1 MLKLKLHTS
10 NMCALLYVNI
20 LQQNL
25 QFCKKMYINGIS
37 LMVQRLKLSSLS
49 AEGPG
54 MILVRE
60 LDPRCH
66 N

>member
-1 MLKLKLHTS
+1 MS
-10 NMCALLYVNI
+10 II
-20 LQQNL
+20 LQQN
-25 QFCKKMYINGIS
+25 CRKKLYIYGTS
-37 LMVQRLKLSSLS
+37 LMVQRLKLSSLN
-49 AEGPG
+49 AEGLG

>member
-1 MLKLKLHTS
+1 MS
-10 NMCALLYVNI
+10 II
-20 LQQNL
+20 LQQN
-25 QFCKKMYINGIS
+25 CRKKLYTYGTS
-37 LMVQRLKLSSLS
+37 LMVQRLKLSSLN

-54 MILVRE
+54 VILVSK